1 MSLVKEFGFK
11 KKSITD
17 LQLFIDLSRAPEV
30 NFIPILQA
38 AFCANILAPN
48 ICKVKL

>member
-17 LQLFIDLSRAPEV
+17 LQLFIDLSPVV

-38 AFCANILAPN
+38 AFCANIIAPN
-48 ICKVKL
+48 ICKAKL